1 MINALLQK
9 LLPSEEVLQ
18 KWRPSDEVLSRLLDL
33 WPLYLGALVAC
44 LVFTLIVLVEISR
57 INKRRENE
65 EMFGTQA
72 FDEKVEAVGFSDKEK
87 RTLDKIIRASAFE
100 NKDAI
105 LNSSGLF
112 EQAVSAYYD
121 VENVFDKKL
130 DNDIAIVEELRHKM
144 NFTASNPLSEIY
156 STRQFNVG
164 DRIDLVPENGSLI
177 KRSDIVWRTERE
189 WAISYDGSDG
199 PASSFVNRTIR
210 VRWTRPDDAIYST
223 SIDVLH
229 VDETN
234 NLVLTHSSSLD
245 KRQLRRW
252 VREQVAF
259 PVTAVFEN
267 GDTLGGTLLDLSA
280 GGIMIGLPK
289 ECYPGQH
296 LRIQFELPSFGDED
310 VEIEILRN
318 LGQRNKDFPNY
329 YCLTASF
336 RGKFGWTQERVLQYL
351 FELSKSKKQ
360 TKKWVKQA

>member
-1 MINALLQK
+1 MQDQGILQR
-9 LLPSEEVLQ
+9 LSEWLPDWPP
-18 KWRPSDEVLSRLLDL
+18 KFPPD
-33 WPLYLGALVAC
+33 PLYLVWGAIVVF
-44 LVFTLIVLVEISR
+44 LVFALIALIQVRR
-57 INKRRENE
+57 INNRREKE
-65 EMFGTQA
+65 VMFGTQA
-72 FDEKVEAVGFSDKEK
+72 FDDKVAERGFSEEEK
-87 RTLDKIIRASAFE
+87 KVLDDVIRKSTFE

-112 EQAVSAYYD
+112 EEAVSAYYD
-121 VENVFDKKL
+121 VENVFKL
-130 DNDIAIVEELRHKM
+130 PDEDLAVVEALRHKM

-164 DRIDLVPENGSLI
+164 DRVDLVPENGTLI
-177 KRSDIVWRTERE
+177 KRSDIVWRTEKE

-199 PASSFVNRTIR
+199 PASSFVNRSIR
-210 VRWTRPDDAIYST
+210 IRWTRPDDAIYST
-223 SIDVLH
+223 SITVLR

-234 NLVLTHSSSLD
+234 NLVLHHSFSLD

-267 GDTLGGTLLDLSA
+267 GETLYGTLLDLSA

-318 LGQRNKDFPNY
+318 LGQKNKDFPNY

-336 RGKFGWTQERVLQYL
+336 RGTFGWTQERVLQYL
-351 FELSKSKKQ
+351 FELSKSKKLA
-360 TKKWVKQA
+360 KK

>member
-1 MINALLQK
+1 MQGIIQWLSAWLPEWPPKLPPDPRYLVWVAIIVFLFFALFALWEIHCIN
-9 LLPSEEVLQ
+9 
-18 KWRPSDEVLSRLLDL
+18 R
-33 WPLYLGALVAC
+33 
-44 LVFTLIVLVEISR
+44 
-57 INKRRENE
+57 RREHE
-65 EMFGTQA
+65 EMFGTQT
-72 FDEKVEAVGFSDKEK
+72 FDAQVSERGFSDKEI
-87 RTLDKIIRASAFE
+87 RTLDKIIRMSSFE

-112 EQAVSAYYD
+112 EQAVSTFYD
-121 VENVFDKKL
+121 VRNVFSVRDET
-130 DNDIAIVEELRHKM
+130 VEAVERLRNKM

-164 DRIDLVPENGSLI
+164 DRIDIIPENGTLI
-177 KRSDIVWRTERE
+177 KRSEIIWRTEKE

-199 PASSFVNRTIR
+199 PASSMVGRNIR
-210 VRWTRPDDAIYST
+210 IRWTRPDDAIYST
-223 SIDVLH
+223 MVPIRRLDDSANFVLP
-229 VDETN
+229 
-234 NLVLTHSSSLD
+234 HSASLD

-267 GDTLGGTLLDLSA
+267 GETLYGTLLDLSA

-296 LRIQFELPSFGDED
+296 MRIQFELPSFGDED

-318 LGQRNKDFPNY
+318 LGQRNQDFPNY

-351 FELSKSKKQ
+351 FELSKSKKE
-360 TKKWVKQA
+360 TKKWVKEV

>member
-1 MINALLQK
+1 MSNLLQQLSDLFLMWRE
-9 LLPSEEVLQ
+9 LLTWPPHPLVIGFVAFIICLFFA
-18 KWRPSDEVLSRLLDL
+18 LFAL
-33 WPLYLGALVAC
+33 W
-44 LVFTLIVLVEISR
+44 EIHC
-57 INKRRENE
+57 INSRRENE
-65 EMFGTQA
+65 EMFGTQL
-72 FDEKVEAVGFSDKEK
+72 FDEKVSERGFSDKEK
-87 RTLDKIIRASAFE
+87 RTLDKIIRLSTFE

-112 EQAVSAYYD
+112 EQAVTAFYEVRD
-121 VENVFDKKL
+121 VFKVRDET
-130 DNDIAIVEELRHKM
+130 VEAVERLRNKM

-164 DRIDLVPENGSLI
+164 DRIDLVPENGTLI
-177 KRSDIVWRTERE
+177 KRSEIVWRTEKE

-199 PASSFVNRTIR
+199 PAKSFVGRDIR
-210 VRWTRPDDAIYST
+210 IRWTRPDDAIYST
-223 SIDVLH
+223 TIAVRRLDDSA
-229 VDETN
+229 
-234 NLVLTHSSSLD
+234 NLVLPHSSSLD

-267 GDTLGGTLLDLSA
+267 GETLYGTLLDLSA

-296 LRIQFELPSFGDED
+296 MRIQFELPSFGDED

-318 LGQRNKDFPNY
+318 LGQRNQDFPNY

-351 FELSKSKKQ
+351 FELSKSKKE
-360 TKKWVKQA
+360 TKKWVKEV

>member
-1 MINALLQK
+1 MIEPLQIVWVASIVCLCIALL
-9 LLPSEEVLQ
+9 VL
-18 KWRPSDEVLSRLLDL
+18 W
-33 WPLYLGALVAC
+33 
-44 LVFTLIVLVEISR
+44 EIHC
-57 INKRRENE
+57 INNRRENE

-72 FDEKVEAVGFSDKEK
+72 FDDKVAESGFSDKEI
-87 RTLDKIIRASAFE
+87 RTLDKIIRTSSFE

-105 LNSSGLF
+105 INSSGLF
-112 EQAVSAYYD
+112 EQAVSAFYD
-121 VENVFDKKL
+121 VRDVFDVRDETL
-130 DNDIAIVEELRHKM
+130 EAVERLRNKM
-144 NFTASNPLSEIY
+144 NFTASNPLSEVY

-164 DRIDLVPENGSLI
+164 DRIDMVPENGTLI
-177 KRSDIVWRTERE
+177 KRSDIVWRTEKE

-199 PASSFVNRTIR
+199 PAKSFVGRDIR
-210 VRWTRPDDAIYST
+210 IRWTRPDDAIYST
-223 SIDVLH
+223 TVPVRRLDDSENFVLP
-229 VDETN
+229 
-234 NLVLTHSSSLD
+234 HSSTLD

-267 GDTLGGTLLDLSA
+267 GETLCGTLLDLSA
-280 GGIMIGLPK
+280 GGIMVGLPK

-296 LRIQFELPSFGDED
+296 MRIQFELPSFGDED

-318 LGQRNKDFPNY
+318 LGQKNKEFPNY

-360 TKKWVKQA
+360 AKKWVKQA

>member
-1 MINALLQK
+1 MSSLLQQLNELIMAWRE
-9 LLPSEEVLQ
+9 LLM
-18 KWRPSDEVLSRLLDL
+18 
-33 WPLYLGALVAC
+33 WPPHPVIIAFVA
-44 LVFTLIVLVEISR
+44 FIIVLVFALIALVETHR
-57 INKRRENE
+57 INNRRENE

-72 FDEKVEAVGFSDKEK
+72 FDELVAERGFSDKEV
-87 RTLDKIIRASAFE
+87 RTLDKIIRKSTFE

-112 EQAVSAYYD
+112 EQAVSTYY
-121 VENVFDKKL
+121 EFRNVFEVRDET
-130 DNDIAIVEELRHKM
+130 VEAVERLRNKM

-164 DRIDLVPENGSLI
+164 DRIDMVPENGTLI
-177 KRSDIVWRTERE
+177 KRSEIVWRTEKE

-199 PASSFVNRTIR
+199 PAKSFVNRDIR
-210 VRWTRPDDAIYST
+210 IRWTRPDDAIYST
-223 SIDVLH
+223 TVPVRRLDDSENFVLP
-229 VDETN
+229 
-234 NLVLTHSSSLD
+234 HSAVLD

-267 GDTLGGTLLDLSA
+267 GETLYGTLLDLSA

-296 LRIQFELPSFGDED
+296 MRIQFELPSFGDED

-318 LGQRNKDFPNY
+318 LGQRNQDFPNY

-360 TKKWVKQA
+360 AKKWTKQV

>member
-1 MINALLQK
+1 MHELLEW
-9 LLPSEEVLQ
+9 LSV
-18 KWRPSDEVLSRLLDL
+18 WRPE
-33 WPLYLGALVAC
+33 WPPKPPEPIYLVWVAIIIFLFFALIALFQARRV
-44 LVFTLIVLVEISR
+44 
-57 INKRRENE
+57 NKRRENE
-65 EMFGTQA
+65 VMFGTQS
-72 FDEKVEAVGFSDKEK
+72 FDDKVAELGFSDEEK
-87 RTLDKIIRASAFE
+87 QILDEVIRKSPFE

-121 VENVFDKKL
+121 VNDVFD
-130 DNDIAIVEELRHKM
+130 DNEKTLANLAAVEALRHKM

-164 DRIDLVPENGSLI
+164 DRIDLVPENGTLI
-177 KRSDIVWRTERE
+177 KKSDIVWRSEKE

-199 PASSFVNRTIR
+199 PASSFKDRTIR
-210 VRWTRPDDAIYST
+210 IRWTRPDDAIYST
-223 SIDVLH
+223 SVTVRRI
-229 VDETN
+229 DETN
-234 NLVLTHSSSLD
+234 NLVLPHSFNLD

-267 GDTLGGTLLDLSA
+267 GNSVGGTLLDLSA
-280 GGIMIGLPK
+280 GGIMIGLPQ

-318 LGQRNKDFPNY
+318 LGQKNKDFPNY

-336 RGKFGWTQERVLQYL
+336 RGTFGWTQERVLQYL

>member
-1 MINALLQK
+1 MQGIIQWLSAWLPEWPPKLPPDPRYLVWVAINVFLFFALFA
-9 LLPSEEVLQ
+9 
-18 KWRPSDEVLSRLLDL
+18 L
-33 WPLYLGALVAC
+33 W
-44 LVFTLIVLVEISR
+44 EIHC
-57 INKRRENE
+57 INRRREHE
-65 EMFGTQA
+65 EMFGTQT
-72 FDEKVEAVGFSDKEK
+72 FDAQVSERGFSDKEI
-87 RTLDKIIRASAFE
+87 RTLDKIIRTSSFE

-112 EQAVSAYYD
+112 EQAVSTFYD
-121 VENVFDKKL
+121 VRNVFSVRDET
-130 DNDIAIVEELRHKM
+130 VEAVERLRNKM

-164 DRIDLVPENGSLI
+164 DRIDIIPENGTLI
-177 KRSDIVWRTERE
+177 KRSEIIWRTEKE

-199 PASSFVNRTIR
+199 PASSMVGRNIR
-210 VRWTRPDDAIYST
+210 IRWTRPDDAIYST
-223 SIDVLH
+223 MVPIRRLDDSANFVLP
-229 VDETN
+229 
-234 NLVLTHSSSLD
+234 HSASLD

-267 GDTLGGTLLDLSA
+267 GETLYGTLLDLSA

-296 LRIQFELPSFGDED
+296 MRIQFELPSFGDED
-310 VEIEILRN
+310 VDIEILRN
-318 LGQRNKDFPNY
+318 LGQRNQDFPNY

-351 FELSKSKKQ
+351 FELGKSKKQ
-360 TKKWVKQA
+360 AKKWVKQA

>member
-1 MINALLQK
+1 MSDLLQQLTELATEWRE
-9 LLPSEEVLQ
+9 LL
-18 KWRPSDEVLSRLLDL
+18 R
-33 WPLYLGALVAC
+33 WPLQPWILAIVAFVIC
-44 LVFTLIVLVEISR
+44 GVLALIVLLQTRR
-57 INKRRENE
+57 ITKRRETE
-65 EMFGTQA
+65 EMFGTQIFDVKVAA
-72 FDEKVEAVGFSDKEK
+72 FGFSDKEK
-87 RTLDKIIRASAFE
+87 RTLDKIIRVSSFV

-112 EQAVSAYYD
+112 EQAVSAFYD
-121 VENVFDKKL
+121 YRNVFKVRDETL
-130 DNDIAIVEELRHKM
+130 EAVERLRDKM
-144 NFTASNPLSEIY
+144 NFSASNPLSEIY

-164 DRIDLVPENGSLI
+164 DRIDIVPENGTLI
-177 KRSDIVWRTERE
+177 KRSEIIWRTEKE

-199 PASSFVNRTIR
+199 PARSFEGRNINI
-210 VRWTRPDDAIYST
+210 RWTRPDDAIYST
-223 SIDVLH
+223 TLEVRRLDDSANFVLH
-229 VDETN
+229 
-234 NLVLTHSSSLD
+234 HSSNLD

-259 PVTAVFEN
+259 PVVAVFEN

-296 LRIQFELPSFGDED
+296 MRIQFELPSFGDED

-351 FELSKSKKQ
+351 FELAKSKKQ
-360 TKKWVKQA
+360 AKK

>member
-1 MINALLQK
+1 MLNLLK
-9 LLPSEEVLQ
+9 GISEWLSDWLPF
-18 KWRPSDEVLSRLLDL
+18 WPSKFPPE
-33 WPLYLGALVAC
+33 PIYLVGIVGVIC
-44 LVFTLIVLVEISR
+44 LFLALIVLLQIRR
-57 INKRRENE
+57 INNRRETE
-65 EMFGTQA
+65 EMFGTQVFDVKVAA
-72 FDEKVEAVGFSDKEK
+72 FGFSDKEK
-87 RTLDKIIRASAFE
+87 RTLDKIIRMSSFE

-112 EQAVSAYYD
+112 EQAVSAFYD
-121 VENVFDKKL
+121 FRNVFDVRDETVEAVERLRNKL
-130 DNDIAIVEELRHKM
+130 

-164 DRIDLVPENGSLI
+164 DRIDMLPENGTLI
-177 KRSDIVWRTERE
+177 KRSEIVWRTEKE

-199 PASSFVNRTIR
+199 PAKSFVGRDIR
-210 VRWTRPDDAIYST
+210 IRWTRPDDAIYST
-223 SIDVLH
+223 LLSIRRLDDSANFVLH
-229 VDETN
+229 
-234 NLVLTHSSSLD
+234 HSSNLD

-259 PVTAVFEN
+259 PVIAVFEN

-296 LRIQFELPSFGDED
+296 MRIQFELPSFGDED

-318 LGQRNKDFPNY
+318 LGQKNKDFPNY

-351 FELSKSKKQ
+351 FELGKAKKLA
-360 TKKWVKQA
+360 KKCAEKA

>member
-1 MINALLQK
+1 MQGIIQWLSAWLPEWPPKLPPDPRYLVWVAIIVFLFFALFALWEIHCIN
-9 LLPSEEVLQ
+9 
-18 KWRPSDEVLSRLLDL
+18 R
-33 WPLYLGALVAC
+33 
-44 LVFTLIVLVEISR
+44 
-57 INKRRENE
+57 RREHE
-65 EMFGTQA
+65 EMFGTQT
-72 FDEKVEAVGFSDKEK
+72 FDAQVSERGFSDKEI
-87 RTLDKIIRASAFE
+87 RTLDKIIRTSSFE

-112 EQAVSAYYD
+112 EQAVSTFYD
-121 VENVFDKKL
+121 VRNVFSVRDET
-130 DNDIAIVEELRHKM
+130 VEAVERLRNKM

-164 DRIDLVPENGSLI
+164 DRIDIIPENGTLI
-177 KRSDIVWRTERE
+177 KRSEIIWRTEKE

-199 PASSFVNRTIR
+199 PASSMVGRNIR
-210 VRWTRPDDAIYST
+210 IRWTRPDDAIYST
-223 SIDVLH
+223 MVPIRRLDDSANFVLP
-229 VDETN
+229 
-234 NLVLTHSSSLD
+234 HSASLD

-267 GDTLGGTLLDLSA
+267 GETLYGTLLDLSA

-296 LRIQFELPSFGDED
+296 MRIQFELPSFGDED

-318 LGQRNKDFPNY
+318 LGQKNKDFPNY

-336 RGKFGWTQERVLQYL
+336 RGTFGWTQERVLQYL

-360 TKKWVKQA
+360 AKKWTKQA

>member
-1 MINALLQK
+1 MQGIIQWLSAWLPEWPPKLPPDPRYLVWVAIIVFLFFALFALWEVHCIN
-9 LLPSEEVLQ
+9 
-18 KWRPSDEVLSRLLDL
+18 R
-33 WPLYLGALVAC
+33 
-44 LVFTLIVLVEISR
+44 
-57 INKRRENE
+57 RREHE
-65 EMFGTQA
+65 EMFGTQT
-72 FDEKVEAVGFSDKEK
+72 FDAQVSERGFSDKEI
-87 RTLDKIIRASAFE
+87 RTLDKIIRMSSFE

-112 EQAVSAYYD
+112 EQAVSTFYD
-121 VENVFDKKL
+121 VRNVFSVRDET
-130 DNDIAIVEELRHKM
+130 VEAVERLRNKM

-164 DRIDLVPENGSLI
+164 DRIDIIPENGTLI
-177 KRSDIVWRTERE
+177 KRSEIIWRTEKE

-199 PASSFVNRTIR
+199 PASSMVGRNIR
-210 VRWTRPDDAIYST
+210 IRWTRPDDAIYST
-223 SIDVLH
+223 MVPIRRLDDSANFVLP
-229 VDETN
+229 
-234 NLVLTHSSSLD
+234 HSASLD

-267 GDTLGGTLLDLSA
+267 GETLYGTLLDLSA

-296 LRIQFELPSFGDED
+296 MRIQFELPSFGDED

-318 LGQRNKDFPNY
+318 LGQRNQDFPNY

-351 FELSKSKKQ
+351 FELSKSKKE
-360 TKKWVKQA
+360 TKKWVKEV

>member
-1 MINALLQK
+1 MQGIIQWLSAWLPEWPPKLPPDPRYLVWVAIIVFLFFALFALWEIHCIN
-9 LLPSEEVLQ
+9 
-18 KWRPSDEVLSRLLDL
+18 R
-33 WPLYLGALVAC
+33 
-44 LVFTLIVLVEISR
+44 
-57 INKRRENE
+57 RREHE
-65 EMFGTQA
+65 EMFGTQT
-72 FDEKVEAVGFSDKEK
+72 FDAQVSERGFSDKEI
-87 RTLDKIIRASAFE
+87 RTLDKIIRTSSFE

-112 EQAVSAYYD
+112 EQAVSTFYD
-121 VENVFDKKL
+121 VRNVFSVRDET
-130 DNDIAIVEELRHKM
+130 VEAVERLRNKM

-164 DRIDLVPENGSLI
+164 DRIDIIPENGTLI
-177 KRSDIVWRTERE
+177 KRSEIIWRTEKE

-199 PASSFVNRTIR
+199 PASSMVGRNIR
-210 VRWTRPDDAIYST
+210 IRWTRPDDAIYST
-223 SIDVLH
+223 MVPIRRLDDSANFVLP
-229 VDETN
+229 
-234 NLVLTHSSSLD
+234 HSASLD

-267 GDTLGGTLLDLSA
+267 GETLYGTLLDLSA
-280 GGIMIGLPK
+280 GGIIIGLPK

-296 LRIQFELPSFGDED
+296 MRIQFELPSFGDED

-318 LGQRNKDFPNY
+318 LGQRNQDFPNY

-351 FELSKSKKQ
+351 FELSKSKKE
-360 TKKWVKQA
+360 TKKWVKEV

>member
-1 MINALLQK
+1 
-9 LLPSEEVLQ
+9 
-18 KWRPSDEVLSRLLDL
+18 
-33 WPLYLGALVAC
+33 
-44 LVFTLIVLVEISR
+44 
-57 INKRRENE
+57 
-65 EMFGTQA
+65 MFGTQT
-72 FDEKVEAVGFSDKEK
+72 FDAQVSERGFSDKEI
-87 RTLDKIIRASAFE
+87 RTLDKIIRTSSFE

-112 EQAVSAYYD
+112 EQAVSTFYD
-121 VENVFDKKL
+121 VRNVFSVRDET
-130 DNDIAIVEELRHKM
+130 VEAVERLRNKM

-164 DRIDLVPENGSLI
+164 DRIDIIPENGTLI
-177 KRSDIVWRTERE
+177 KRSEIIWRTEKE

-199 PASSFVNRTIR
+199 PASSMVGRNIR
-210 VRWTRPDDAIYST
+210 IRWTRPDDAIYST
-223 SIDVLH
+223 MVPIRRLDDSANFVLP
-229 VDETN
+229 
-234 NLVLTHSSSLD
+234 HSASLD

-267 GDTLGGTLLDLSA
+267 GETLYGTLLDLSA

-296 LRIQFELPSFGDED
+296 MRIQFELPSFGDED

-318 LGQRNKDFPNY
+318 LGQRNQDFPNY

-351 FELSKSKKQ
+351 FELSKSKKE
-360 TKKWVKQA
+360 TKKWVKEV

>member
-1 MINALLQK
+1 MQGIIQWLSAWLPEWPPKLPPDPRYLVWVAIIVFLFFALFALWEIHCIN
-9 LLPSEEVLQ
+9 
-18 KWRPSDEVLSRLLDL
+18 R
-33 WPLYLGALVAC
+33 
-44 LVFTLIVLVEISR
+44 
-57 INKRRENE
+57 RREHE
-65 EMFGTQA
+65 EMFGTQT
-72 FDEKVEAVGFSDKEK
+72 FDAQVSERGFSDKEI
-87 RTLDKIIRASAFE
+87 RTLDKIIRTSSFE

-112 EQAVSAYYD
+112 EQAVSTFYD
-121 VENVFDKKL
+121 VRNVFSVRDET
-130 DNDIAIVEELRHKM
+130 VEAVERLRNKM

-164 DRIDLVPENGSLI
+164 DRIDIIPENGTLI
-177 KRSDIVWRTERE
+177 KRSEIIWRTEKE

-199 PASSFVNRTIR
+199 PASSMVGRNIR
-210 VRWTRPDDAIYST
+210 IRWTRPDDAIYST
-223 SIDVLH
+223 MVPIRRLDDSANFVLP
-229 VDETN
+229 
-234 NLVLTHSSSLD
+234 HSASLD

-259 PVTAVFEN
+259 SVTAVFEN
-267 GDTLGGTLLDLSA
+267 GETLYGTLLDLSA

-296 LRIQFELPSFGDED
+296 MRIQFELPSFGDED

-318 LGQRNKDFPNY
+318 LGQRNQDFPNY

-351 FELSKSKKQ
+351 FELSKSKKE
-360 TKKWVKQA
+360 TKKWVKEV

>member
-1 MINALLQK
+1 
-9 LLPSEEVLQ
+9 
-18 KWRPSDEVLSRLLDL
+18 
-33 WPLYLGALVAC
+33 
-44 LVFTLIVLVEISR
+44 
-57 INKRRENE
+57 
-65 EMFGTQA
+65 MFGTQT
-72 FDEKVEAVGFSDKEK
+72 FDAQVSERGFSDKEI
-87 RTLDKIIRASAFE
+87 RTLDKIIRTSSFE

-112 EQAVSAYYD
+112 EQAVSTFYD
-121 VENVFDKKL
+121 VRNVFSVRDET
-130 DNDIAIVEELRHKM
+130 VEAVERLRNKM

-164 DRIDLVPENGSLI
+164 DRIDIIPENGTLI
-177 KRSDIVWRTERE
+177 KRSEIIWRTEKE

-199 PASSFVNRTIR
+199 PASSMVGRNIR
-210 VRWTRPDDAIYST
+210 IRWTRPDDAIYST
-223 SIDVLH
+223 MVPIRRLDDSANFVLP
-229 VDETN
+229 
-234 NLVLTHSSSLD
+234 HSASLD

-267 GDTLGGTLLDLSA
+267 GETLYGTLLDLSA

-296 LRIQFELPSFGDED
+296 MRIQFELPSFGDED

-318 LGQRNKDFPNY
+318 LGQRNQDFPNY

-336 RGKFGWTQERVLQYL
+336 RGKFCWTQERVLQYL
-351 FELSKSKKQ
+351 FELSKSKKE
-360 TKKWVKQA
+360 TKKWVKEV

>member
-1 MINALLQK
+1 MSNLLQQLSDLVLMWRE
-9 LLPSEEVLQ
+9 LLTWPPHPLVIVFVAFIICLFFA
-18 KWRPSDEVLSRLLDL
+18 LFAL
-33 WPLYLGALVAC
+33 W
-44 LVFTLIVLVEISR
+44 EIHC
-57 INKRRENE
+57 INSRRENE
-65 EMFGTQA
+65 EMFGTQL
-72 FDEKVEAVGFSDKEK
+72 FDEKVSERGFSDKEK
-87 RTLDKIIRASAFE
+87 RTLDKIIRKSTFE

-112 EQAVSAYYD
+112 EQAVTAFYD
-121 VENVFDKKL
+121 ARNVFDVRDETL
-130 DNDIAIVEELRHKM
+130 EAVERLRNKM

-164 DRIDLVPENGSLI
+164 DRIDMIPDNGTLI
-177 KRSDIVWRTERE
+177 KRSEIVWRTEKE

-199 PASSFVNRTIR
+199 PAKSFVGRDIR
-210 VRWTRPDDAIYST
+210 IRWTRPDDAIYSIT
-223 SIDVLH
+223 VSIRRLD
-229 VDETN
+229 DSA
-234 NLVLTHSSSLD
+234 NLVLPHSSSLD

-252 VREQVAF
+252 VREKVAF

-267 GDTLGGTLLDLSA
+267 GETLYGTLLDLSA

-296 LRIQFELPSFGDED
+296 MRIQFELPSFGDED

-318 LGQRNKDFPNY
+318 LGQRNQEFPNY

-351 FELSKSKKQ
+351 FELSKSKKE
-360 TKKWVKQA
+360 TKKWVKEV

>member
-1 MINALLQK
+1 MSNLLQQLSDLFMMWRE
-9 LLPSEEVLQ
+9 LLTWPPHPLVIGFVAFIICLFFA
-18 KWRPSDEVLSRLLDL
+18 LFAL
-33 WPLYLGALVAC
+33 W
-44 LVFTLIVLVEISR
+44 EIHC
-57 INKRRENE
+57 INRRRENE
-65 EMFGTQA
+65 EMFGTQL
-72 FDEKVEAVGFSDKEK
+72 FDEKVSERGFSDKEI
-87 RTLDKIIRASAFE
+87 RTLDKIIRRSTFE

-112 EQAVSAYYD
+112 EQAVTAFYD
-121 VENVFDKKL
+121 ARDVFKVRDETVE
-130 DNDIAIVEELRHKM
+130 AVERLRNKM

-164 DRIDLVPENGSLI
+164 DRIDMVPENGTLI
-177 KRSDIVWRTERE
+177 KRSEIVWRTEKE

-199 PASSFVNRTIR
+199 PAKSFVGRDIR
-210 VRWTRPDDAIYST
+210 IRWTRPDDAIYST
-223 SIDVLH
+223 TVAVRRLDDSA
-229 VDETN
+229 
-234 NLVLTHSSSLD
+234 NLVLPHSSSLD

-259 PVTAVFEN
+259 PVTAVFES
-267 GDTLGGTLLDLSA
+267 GETLYGTLLDLSA

-296 LRIQFELPSFGDED
+296 MRIQFELPSFGDEN

-318 LGQRNKDFPNY
+318 LGQRNQDFPNY

-351 FELSKSKKQ
+351 FELSKSKKE
-360 TKKWVKQA
+360 TKKWVKEV

>member
-1 MINALLQK
+1 MQGIIQWLSAWLPEWPPKLPPDPRYLVWVAIIVFLFFALFALWEIHCIN
-9 LLPSEEVLQ
+9 
-18 KWRPSDEVLSRLLDL
+18 R
-33 WPLYLGALVAC
+33 
-44 LVFTLIVLVEISR
+44 
-57 INKRRENE
+57 RREHE
-65 EMFGTQA
+65 EMFGTQT
-72 FDEKVEAVGFSDKEK
+72 FDAQVSERGFSDKEI
-87 RTLDKIIRASAFE
+87 RTLDKIIRTSSFE

-112 EQAVSAYYD
+112 EQAVSTFYD
-121 VENVFDKKL
+121 VRNVFSVRDET
-130 DNDIAIVEELRHKM
+130 VEAVERLRNKM

-164 DRIDLVPENGSLI
+164 DRIDIIPENGTLI
-177 KRSDIVWRTERE
+177 KRSEIIWRTEKE

-199 PASSFVNRTIR
+199 PASSMVGRNIR
-210 VRWTRPDDAIYST
+210 IRWTRPDDAIYST
-223 SIDVLH
+223 MVPIRRLDDSANFVLP
-229 VDETN
+229 
-234 NLVLTHSSSLD
+234 HSASLD

-267 GDTLGGTLLDLSA
+267 GETLYGTLLDLSA

-296 LRIQFELPSFGDED
+296 MRIQFELPSFGDED

-318 LGQRNKDFPNY
+318 LGQRNQDFPNY

-351 FELSKSKKQ
+351 FELGKSKKQ
-360 TKKWVKQA
+360 AKKWVKQA

>member
-1 MINALLQK
+1 
-9 LLPSEEVLQ
+9 
-18 KWRPSDEVLSRLLDL
+18 
-33 WPLYLGALVAC
+33 
-44 LVFTLIVLVEISR
+44 
-57 INKRRENE
+57 
-65 EMFGTQA
+65 MFGTKT
-72 FDEKVEAVGFSDKEK
+72 FDDKVAERGFSYNEKEI
-87 RTLDKIIRASAFE
+87 LDKIIRKSPFE

-112 EQAVSAYYD
+112 EQAVSTYYD
-121 VENVFDKKL
+121 VEGINELHETDLAV
-130 DNDIAIVEELRHKM
+130 VESLRLKM
-144 NFTASNPLSEIY
+144 NFTASNPLAEIY

-164 DRIDLVPENGSLI
+164 DRIDLILENGTLI
-177 KRSDIVWRTERE
+177 KRSDIVWRNEKE

-210 VRWTRPDDAIYST
+210 IRWTRPDDAMYST
-223 SIDVLH
+223 AISVKNA
-229 VDETN
+229 DETN
-234 NLVLTHSSSLD
+234 NLVLPHSFSLD

-267 GDTLGGTLLDLSA
+267 GETLYGTLLDLSA
-280 GGIMIGLPK
+280 GGIMIGLPQ
-289 ECYPGQH
+289 ECYPGQR

-318 LGQRNKDFPNY
+318 LGQRNQDFPNY

-336 RGKFGWTQERVLQYL
+336 RGTFGWTQERVLQYL

-360 TKKWVKQA
+360 AKN

>member
-1 MINALLQK
+1 MLQRLLQWLEGWLPEWPPKIPPDPLYLVWAALIISLVFVLIALLQARRIENRRQK
-9 LLPSEEVLQ
+9 EVM
-18 KWRPSDEVLSRLLDL
+18 
-33 WPLYLGALVAC
+33 LGTKTFDDKVA
-44 LVFTLIVLVEISR
+44 ER
-57 INKRRENE
+57 
-65 EMFGTQA
+65 
-72 FDEKVEAVGFSDKEK
+72 GFSYNEKEI
-87 RTLDKIIRASAFE
+87 LDKIIRKSPFE

-112 EQAVSAYYD
+112 EQAVSTYYD
-121 VENVFDKKL
+121 VEGINELHETDLAV
-130 DNDIAIVEELRHKM
+130 VESLRLKM
-144 NFTASNPLSEIY
+144 NFTASNPLAEIY

-164 DRIDLVPENGSLI
+164 DRIDLILENGTLI
-177 KRSDIVWRTERE
+177 KRSDIVWRNEKE

-210 VRWTRPDDAIYST
+210 IRWTRPDDAMYST
-223 SIDVLH
+223 AISVKSA
-229 VDETN
+229 DETN
-234 NLVLTHSSSLD
+234 NLVLPHSFSLD

-267 GDTLGGTLLDLSA
+267 GETLYGTLLDLSA
-280 GGIMIGLPK
+280 GGIMIGLPQ
-289 ECYPGQH
+289 ECYPGQR

-318 LGQRNKDFPNY
+318 LGQRNQDFPNY

-336 RGKFGWTQERVLQYL
+336 RGTFGWTQERVLQYL

-360 TKKWVKQA
+360 AKN

>member
-1 MINALLQK
+1 
-9 LLPSEEVLQ
+9 
-18 KWRPSDEVLSRLLDL
+18 
-33 WPLYLGALVAC
+33 
-44 LVFTLIVLVEISR
+44 
-57 INKRRENE
+57 
-65 EMFGTQA
+65 MFGTQT
-72 FDEKVEAVGFSDKEK
+72 FDAQVSERGFSDKEI
-87 RTLDKIIRASAFE
+87 RTLDKIIRMSSFE

-112 EQAVSAYYD
+112 EQAVSTFYD
-121 VENVFDKKL
+121 VRNVFSVRDET
-130 DNDIAIVEELRHKM
+130 VEAVERLRNKM

-164 DRIDLVPENGSLI
+164 DRIDIIPENGTLI
-177 KRSDIVWRTERE
+177 KRSEIIWRTEKE

-199 PASSFVNRTIR
+199 PASSMVGRNIR
-210 VRWTRPDDAIYST
+210 IRWTRPDDAIYST
-223 SIDVLH
+223 MVPIRRLDDSANFVLP
-229 VDETN
+229 
-234 NLVLTHSSSLD
+234 HSASLD

-267 GDTLGGTLLDLSA
+267 GETLYGTLLDLSA

-296 LRIQFELPSFGDED
+296 MRIQFELPSFGDED

-318 LGQRNKDFPNY
+318 LGQRNQDFPNY

-351 FELSKSKKQ
+351 FELSKSKKE
-360 TKKWVKQA
+360 TKKWVKEV

>member
-1 MINALLQK
+1 MQGIIQWLSAWLPEWPPKLPPDPRYLVWVAIIVFLFFALFALWEIHCIN
-9 LLPSEEVLQ
+9 
-18 KWRPSDEVLSRLLDL
+18 R
-33 WPLYLGALVAC
+33 
-44 LVFTLIVLVEISR
+44 
-57 INKRRENE
+57 RREHE
-65 EMFGTQA
+65 EMFGTQT
-72 FDEKVEAVGFSDKEK
+72 FDAQVSERGFSDKEI
-87 RTLDKIIRASAFE
+87 RTLDKIIRTSSFE

-112 EQAVSAYYD
+112 EQAVSTFYD
-121 VENVFDKKL
+121 VRNVFSVRDET
-130 DNDIAIVEELRHKM
+130 VEAVERLRNKM

-164 DRIDLVPENGSLI
+164 DRIDIIPENGTLI
-177 KRSDIVWRTERE
+177 KRSEIIWRTEKE

-199 PASSFVNRTIR
+199 PASSMVGRNIR
-210 VRWTRPDDAIYST
+210 IRWTRPDDAIYST
-223 SIDVLH
+223 MVPIRRLDDSANFVLP
-229 VDETN
+229 
-234 NLVLTHSSSLD
+234 HSASLD

-267 GDTLGGTLLDLSA
+267 GETLYGTLLDLSA

-296 LRIQFELPSFGDED
+296 MRIQFELPSFGDED

-318 LGQRNKDFPNY
+318 LGQRNQDFPNY

-351 FELSKSKKQ
+351 FELSKSKKE
-360 TKKWVKQA
+360 TKKWVKEV

>member
-1 MINALLQK
+1 MIEPLQIVWIAFVFCLFIALLV
-9 LLPSEEVLQ
+9 LL
-18 KWRPSDEVLSRLLDL
+18 
-33 WPLYLGALVAC
+33 
-44 LVFTLIVLVEISR
+44 EIRR
-57 INKRRENE
+57 INDRRENE
-65 EMFGTQA
+65 EMFGTQS
-72 FDEKVEAVGFSDKEK
+72 FDEKVAELGFSDKEK
-87 RTLDKIIRASAFE
+87 RTLDKIIRTSSFE

-112 EQAVSAYYD
+112 EQSVAAFYD
-121 VENVFDKKL
+121 VRDVFDVRDETL
-130 DNDIAIVEELRHKM
+130 AAVEALRHKM

-164 DRIDLVPENGSLI
+164 DRIDLIPENGTLI
-177 KRSDIVWRTERE
+177 KRSDIVWRSEKE

-199 PASSFVNRTIR
+199 PASSMVGRLIKI
-210 VRWTRPDDAIYST
+210 RWTRPDDAIYST
-223 SIDVLH
+223 NIPVRRI
-229 VDETN
+229 DETN

-267 GDTLGGTLLDLSA
+267 GSTIGGTLLDLSA
-280 GGIMIGLPK
+280 GGIMIGLPQ

-329 YCLTASF
+329 FCLTASF
-336 RGKFGWTQERVLQYL
+336 RGTFGWTQERVLQYL
-351 FELSKSKKQ
+351 FEVSKSKKQ
-360 TKKWVKQA
+360 AQKRAKQA

>member
-1 MINALLQK
+1 MQGIIQWLSAWLPEWPPKLPPDPRYLVWVAIIVFLFFALFALWEIHCIN
-9 LLPSEEVLQ
+9 
-18 KWRPSDEVLSRLLDL
+18 R
-33 WPLYLGALVAC
+33 
-44 LVFTLIVLVEISR
+44 
-57 INKRRENE
+57 RREHE
-65 EMFGTQA
+65 EMFGTQT
-72 FDEKVEAVGFSDKEK
+72 FDAQVSERGFSDKEI
-87 RTLDKIIRASAFE
+87 RTLDKIIRTSSFE

-112 EQAVSAYYD
+112 EQAVSTFYD
-121 VENVFDKKL
+121 VRNVFSVRDET
-130 DNDIAIVEELRHKM
+130 VEAVERLRNKM

-164 DRIDLVPENGSLI
+164 DRIDIIPENGTLI
-177 KRSDIVWRTERE
+177 KRSEIIWRTEKE

-199 PASSFVNRTIR
+199 PASSMVGRNIR
-210 VRWTRPDDAIYST
+210 IRWTRPDDAIYST
-223 SIDVLH
+223 MVPIRRLDDSANFVLP
-229 VDETN
+229 
-234 NLVLTHSSSLD
+234 HSASLD

-267 GDTLGGTLLDLSA
+267 GETLYGTLLDLSA

-296 LRIQFELPSFGDED
+296 MRIQFELPSFGDED

-318 LGQRNKDFPNY
+318 LGQKNKDFPNY

-336 RGKFGWTQERVLQYL
+336 RGTFGWTQERVLQYL
-351 FELSKSKKQ
+351 FELGKSKKQ
-360 TKKWVKQA
+360 AKKWVKQA

>member
-1 MINALLQK
+1 MIDPLQIVWFAFVICLCIALLV
-9 LLPSEEVLQ
+9 LLEVH
-18 KWRPSDEVLSRLLDL
+18 
-33 WPLYLGALVAC
+33 
-44 LVFTLIVLVEISR
+44 R
-57 INKRRENE
+57 INDRRENE

-72 FDEKVEAVGFSDKEK
+72 FDDRVAELGFSPKEK
-87 RTLDKIIRASAFE
+87 RTLDKIIRTSSFE

-112 EQAVSAYYD
+112 EQAVAAFYYVRD
-121 VENVFDKKL
+121 VTL
-130 DNDIAIVEELRHKM
+130 AAVEALRHKM
-144 NFTASNPLSEIY
+144 NFTASNPLSEVY

-164 DRIDLVPENGSLI
+164 DRIDLIPENGTLI
-177 KRSDIVWRTERE
+177 KRSDIVWRTEKE

-199 PASSFVNRTIR
+199 PATSLVGRSIR
-210 VRWTRPDDAIYST
+210 IRWTRPDDAIYST
-223 SIDVLH
+223 TIPVRR

-234 NLVLTHSSSLD
+234 NLVLIHSSSLD

-267 GDTLGGTLLDLSA
+267 GNTVGGTLLDLSA
-280 GGIMIGLPK
+280 GGIMIGLPQ

-318 LGQRNKDFPNY
+318 LGQKNKDFPNY

-336 RGKFGWTQERVLQYL
+336 RGTFGWTQERVLQYL

-360 TKKWVKQA
+360 AKKWTKQA

>member
-1 MINALLQK
+1 MQGIIQWLSAWLPEWPPKLPPDPRYLVWVAIIIFLFFALFALWEIRGIN
-9 LLPSEEVLQ
+9 
-18 KWRPSDEVLSRLLDL
+18 R
-33 WPLYLGALVAC
+33 
-44 LVFTLIVLVEISR
+44 
-57 INKRRENE
+57 RREHE
-65 EMFGTQA
+65 EMFGTQT
-72 FDEKVEAVGFSDKEK
+72 FDAQVAERGFSDKEI
-87 RTLDKIIRASAFE
+87 RTLDKIIRTSSFE

-112 EQAVSAYYD
+112 EQAVSTFYD
-121 VENVFDKKL
+121 VRNVFSVRDET
-130 DNDIAIVEELRHKM
+130 VEAVERLRNKM

-164 DRIDLVPENGSLI
+164 DRIDMVPENGTLI
-177 KRSDIVWRTERE
+177 KRSEIIWRTEKE

-199 PASSFVNRTIR
+199 PASSMVGRNIR
-210 VRWTRPDDAIYST
+210 IRWTRPDDAIYST
-223 SIDVLH
+223 VVPIRRLDDSANFVLP
-229 VDETN
+229 
-234 NLVLTHSSSLD
+234 HSASLD

-267 GDTLGGTLLDLSA
+267 GETLYGTLLDLSA

-296 LRIQFELPSFGDED
+296 MRIQFELPSFGDED

-318 LGQRNKDFPNY
+318 LGQRNQDFPNY

-351 FELSKSKKQ
+351 FELSKSKKE
-360 TKKWVKQA
+360 TKKWVKEV